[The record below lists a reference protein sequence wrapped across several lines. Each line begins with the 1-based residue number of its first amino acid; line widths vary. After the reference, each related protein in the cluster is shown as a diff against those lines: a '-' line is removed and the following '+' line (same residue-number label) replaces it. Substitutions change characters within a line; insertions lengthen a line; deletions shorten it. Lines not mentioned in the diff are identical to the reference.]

1 MQKVGEAF
9 YGRARVY
16 ESALAGDDPAALET
30 AVARNV
36 FGTLEPGLGA
46 RRLAAYMKDTVMRLE
61 RQRADGSW
69 DESMG
74 EGKTRE
80 AIITGTGFPRVFY
93 LAYHTYRDVFPLLAL
108 TNYRRAMSAPA
119 D

>member
-1 MQKVGEAF
+1 
-9 YGRARVY
+9 
-16 ESALAGDDPAALET
+16 
-30 AVARNV
+30 VAKGVRW
-36 FGTLEPGLGA
+36 L
-46 RRLAAYMKDTVMRLE
+46 LE

-74 EGKTRE
+74 DGKSRE

-108 TNYRRAMSAPA
+108 TNYRRAMSAP